1 MNYFEHHI
9 GDYAEATSHLSFVED
24 AAYSRCIRKYYAKEQ
39 PLPADV
45 KAVQRLVGARTKEE
59 KDAVETVLA
68 EFFVLTAEGWRNTR
82 CDEDIARYVAGE
94 PEREAKKANE
104 ETRVRRHR
112 EERAA
117 LFQKLTAA
125 GQHAAWNIGIK
136 ELRALVDALPATAA
150 ASTPV
155 TQPVTAPAT
164 PATATQTPDTSH
176 HTQTPE
182 LKNTIGASAPSGT
195 VIERRQATLDAIE
208 EALPVE
214 VAAIEDGKA
223 ARQEYPA
230 DFEAAWALYPARY
243 GGNPKKESFKHWN
256 ARRREGVSAEDM
268 LAGVERYAAYC
279 AAAGKVG
286 TEFVMQGPTFFGT
299 SKRYAEQWSTVRP
312 NATVPNRANQAST
325 KFHFSDLDYA
335 SSVAAAEQS
344 RARMGVD
351 LSNIDEND
359 PINF

>member
-1 MNYFEHHI
+1 MNYYKRHL
-9 GDYAEATSHLSFVED
+9 GDYAKKAGHLSPLEHGVYTLILDSYYDREQGPTLMEATRW
-24 AAYSRCIRKYYAKEQ
+24 AR
-39 PLPADV
+39 
-45 KAVQRLVGARTKEE
+45 ARTEEE
-59 KDAVETVLA
+59 KSAVLA
-68 EFFVLTAEGWRNTR
+68 VLDEFFTLGPDERYTQNRVEEELATYRAQAEVNRG
-82 CDEDIARYVAGE
+82 IALARE
-94 PEREAKKANE
+94 QKKRERKDQASSTNRAPSVDEAKQDREPSHKPLAISHKPIE
-104 ETRVRRHR
+104 E
-112 EERAA
+112 
-117 LFQKLTAA
+117 
-125 GQHAAWNIGIK
+125 
-136 ELRALVDALPATAA
+136 P
-150 ASTPV
+150 
-155 TQPVTAPAT
+155 
-164 PATATQTPDTSH
+164 
-176 HTQTPE
+176 
-182 LKNTIGASAPSGT
+182 IGASAPSGT

-208 EALPVE
+208 EALPIE
-214 VAAIEDGKA
+214 VAEVEASKA

-256 ARRREGVSAEDM
+256 ARRREGVPAEDM
-268 LAGVERYAAYC
+268 RAGVERYAAYC

-299 SKRYAEQWSTVRP
+299 SKRYAEQWPTVRP

-344 RARMGVD
+344 RARMGVN